1 MEELLK
7 KLSSY
12 NIFNYLLPGIVFVIL
27 AKEVFGYSLYVD
39 NLILGV
45 FYYYFLGLIISRI
58 GSIIIE
64 PILNMLGVVT
74 LLDYQRF
81 VRATMLDAKIDT
93 LSESKN
99 MFRTMA
105 ALIVCLSFLKLVLW
119 VSSWALNIEGV
130 ILTILLSFLFI
141 LFILGYKKQCDY
153 ISKRIIESEIKVKE
167 SMK

>member
-12 NIFNYLLPGIVFVIL
+12 NIFNYLLPGIVFVVL
-27 AKEVFGYSLYVD
+27 AKELFGYSLYVD
-39 NLILGV
+39 NLVLGV
-45 FYYYFLGLIISRI
+45 FYYYFLGLIISRV

-64 PILNMLGVVT
+64 PILKVLGVVT

-81 VRATMLDAKIDT
+81 VRATSLDAKIDT

-105 ALIVCLSFLKLVLW
+105 ALIVCLSVLKLELW
-119 VSSWALNIEGV
+119 VSARTPNTEV
-130 ILTILLSFLFI
+130 IIFTILLGFLFL

-153 ISKRIIESEIKVKE
+153 ISKRIIESEIKAKG